1 MGSTRRILQ
10 NYAQLM
16 RLSNLPTCLANVLT
30 GAAIGMQF
38 QQPSAAKL
46 AALVIAICC
55 YYSGGMI
62 LNDLCDLKYDQS
74 NRPERPIASGSISFR
89 IALTITGVLFFLA
102 TTILCL
108 IAAHALPLAAVL
120 LICIILYDLLHKRF
134 SSSVVLMGAC
144 RALVYMTCAFAVA
157 GPSQASA
164 AMQKS
169 LPFAMI
175 IGFYTLS
182 ITVVARMENQTRLD
196 WRKWLSIAMP
206 VVLMGIIFFIRP
218 PQIIYAT
225 IAGILLWIWM
235 IFGCRSVFST
245 PPKIKQAILIWLS
258 GMCLVDVWFL
268 TVLDR
273 PLLAILAGICFIIT
287 TYGHRRITGT

>member
-10 NYAQLM
+10 NYAQLI
-16 RLSNLPTCLANVLT
+16 RLSNLPTCLTNVLT

-38 QQPSAAKL
+38 QQPTVAKL

-74 NRPERPIASGSISFR
+74 NQPERPIVSGNISFR
-89 IALTITGVLFFLA
+89 TALTITGFLFFLA
-102 TTILCL
+102 TTILYL

-120 LICIILYDLLHKRF
+120 LICIILYDLLHKKF
-134 SSSVVLMGAC
+134 SSSVVLMGSC
-144 RALVYMTCAFAVA
+144 RALVYMICAVAVA
-157 GPSQASA
+157 GPSQAIA

-175 IGFYTLS
+175 IGFYTLG

-206 VVLMGIIFFIRP
+206 LVLMGIIFFVWP
-218 PQIIYAT
+218 TQIIYAT
-225 IAGILLWIWM
+225 IAGIVLGVWM
-235 IFGCRSVFST
+235 ICGCRSVFST
-245 PPKIKQAILIWLS
+245 PPKIKQAVLTWLS

-273 PLLAILAGICFIIT
+273 PLLAILAGIGFVVT